1 MKHPIFC
8 SFQSH
13 EFEYVIYVHVLGI
26 IERDDGLISRSAQ
39 IDNVI

>member
-1 MKHPIFC
+1 M
-8 SFQSH
+8 SLNML
-13 EFEYVIYVHVLGI
+13 YMYVLGI